1 VTEARSGPRDDY
13 LAGAG
18 VTFVLSNLVGAGLAF
33 WLFYFEWPPAWLVG
47 LAIVAPVAAVAATA
61 ISRGAITLGA
71 SSPQNR
77 RPSLSAPTFF
87 PMLALARWVVGDVR
101 FVLWTRTGWEAVAL
115 ACALAG
121 VLTLAIARS
130 DRKEMGDT
138 TMVTLVSCAA
148 LVWGAATVLF
158 ANDLLPPR
166 QRLANAAHVVDK
178 RLHTGRRS
186 TWYDVTLQAD
196 DDPGA
201 KVFPVSGAAFEEVE
215 RGARVCIIRAQG
227 AVGLWW
233 KDFEPLQGQCV

>member
-1 VTEARSGPRDDY
+1 M
-13 LAGAG
+13 
-18 VTFVLSNLVGAGLAF
+18 VLLPNLIGAGLALS
-33 WLFYFEWPPAWLVG
+33 LFYFDWPPLWIVG
-47 LAIVAPVAAVAATA
+47 PAVAAPVVAVATIA
-61 ISRGAITLGA
+61 LSRGAMTLGA
-71 SSPQNR
+71 SSPRNR
-77 RPSLSAPTFF
+77 RPGLGTLAFF
-87 PMLALARWVVGDVR
+87 PMVALARWVLSDVR
-101 FVLWTRTGWEAVAL
+101 FVLWTPAGWQAVAL

-121 VLTLAIARS
+121 ALTFAIARS
-130 DRKEMGDT
+130 DRKEMGDG
-138 TMVTLVSCAA
+138 TMVTLVFCAA
-148 LVWGAATVLF
+148 LMWGTATVLF

-201 KVFPVSGAAFEEVE
+201 KVFPVSGATYDEVE

-233 KDFEPLQGQCV
+233 KDFEPFQGQCV